1 MAEEKGSPQKKT
13 PDEAAASAEAV
24 IQQLATMGIVAG
36 NENGAA
42 GGAKESQPRAGQGLT
57 AGQREDNG
65 PIESDKTPEDVRQES
80 YNLPAG
86 FMWCEVDMTDAQ
98 EAKEVYD
105 LLNQNY
111 VEDDDNMFRFDY
123 SPAFL
128 EWALTPP
135 GNQKDFVVG
144 IRVTPT
150 AAALA
155 KGKGRGKLVGF
166 ITGVPVQMRVYDK
179 IMPMVEINF
188 LCVLKKL
195 RSKRL
200 APVLIKEITR
210 RVNLT
215 GVWQAVYTAGVLL
228 PKPVASCRYH
238 HRLIRPKKLVE
249 IGFTRLAPRM
259 TMARTVRLYQLPETC
274 SSGIRA
280 LTPADV
286 PSACELLNSY
296 LNKFKLAP
304 VMDDADFAHWLLPRH
319 NVVDSFVVVNEGG
332 RVTDMCRYE

>member
-1 MAEEKGSPQKKT
+1 
-13 PDEAAASAEAV
+13 
-24 IQQLATMGIVAG
+24 
-36 NENGAA
+36 
-42 GGAKESQPRAGQGLT
+42 
-57 AGQREDNG
+57 
-65 PIESDKTPEDVRQES
+65 
-80 YNLPAG
+80 
-86 FMWCEVDMTDAQ
+86 MTDAQ

-215 GVWQAVYTAGVLL
+215 GVSEHLSVSVCAFLGSFIFGEKERLSASILSRTRAAVPFLRVHFFSLRCGKRSTLPACFFPSRWPAAGTTI
-228 PKPVASCRYH
+228 ASSAPRSSW
-238 HRLIRPKKLVE
+238 
-249 IGFTRLAPRM
+249 RLASRVWPR
-259 TMARTVRLYQLPETC
+259 A
-274 SSGIRA
+274 
-280 LTPADV
+280 
-286 PSACELLNSY
+286 
-296 LNKFKLAP
+296 
-304 VMDDADFAHWLLPRH
+304 
-319 NVVDSFVVVNEGG
+319 
-332 RVTDMCRYE
+332 

>member
-1 MAEEKGSPQKKT
+1 MEHPTHAKTRYAKNEREACAWEPPYSLSHNTPKCNLQLNRIIGETREES
-13 PDEAAASAEAV
+13 
-24 IQQLATMGIVAG
+24 
-36 NENGAA
+36 
-42 GGAKESQPRAGQGLT
+42 
-57 AGQREDNG
+57 G
-65 PIESDKTPEDVRQES
+65 PIESGKMPADVRQEP

-86 FMWCEVDMTDAQ
+86 FMWCEVDMTDEQ

-123 SPAFL
+123 SPTFL

-144 IRVTPT
+144 IRVTPS

-166 ITGVPVQMRVYDK
+166 ITGVPVQMRVYEQ

-215 GVWQAVYTAGVLL
+215 GVS
-228 PKPVASCRYH
+228 P
-238 HRLIRPKKLVE
+238 
-249 IGFTRLAPRM
+249 
-259 TMARTVRLYQLPETC
+259 QLC
-274 SSGIRA
+274 I
-280 LTPADV
+280 
-286 PSACELLNSY
+286 
-296 LNKFKLAP
+296 
-304 VMDDADFAHWLLPRH
+304 
-319 NVVDSFVVVNEGG
+319 
-332 RVTDMCRYE
+332 

>member
-1 MAEEKGSPQKKT
+1 
-13 PDEAAASAEAV
+13 
-24 IQQLATMGIVAG
+24 
-36 NENGAA
+36 
-42 GGAKESQPRAGQGLT
+42 
-57 AGQREDNG
+57 
-65 PIESDKTPEDVRQES
+65 
-80 YNLPAG
+80 
-86 FMWCEVDMTDAQ
+86 MWCEVDMTDVQ

-128 EWALTPP
+128 EWALSPP
-135 GNQKDFVVG
+135 GNAKEFVVG
-144 IRVTPT
+144 IRVAPT

-215 GVWQAVYTAGVLL
+215 GVSAYFV
-228 PKPVASCRYH
+228 
-238 HRLIRPKKLVE
+238 
-249 IGFTRLAPRM
+249 RLALVRFGKRHFYPWEAM
-259 TMARTVRLYQLPETC
+259 KTVGQYNAMDKDCYPKFAC
-274 SSGIRA
+274 SN
-280 LTPADV
+280 L
-286 PSACELLNSY
+286 
-296 LNKFKLAP
+296 
-304 VMDDADFAHWLLPRH
+304 
-319 NVVDSFVVVNEGG
+319 
-332 RVTDMCRYE
+332 

>member
-1 MAEEKGSPQKKT
+1 
-13 PDEAAASAEAV
+13 
-24 IQQLATMGIVAG
+24 
-36 NENGAA
+36 
-42 GGAKESQPRAGQGLT
+42 
-57 AGQREDNG
+57 
-65 PIESDKTPEDVRQES
+65 
-80 YNLPAG
+80 
-86 FMWCEVDMTDAQ
+86 MTDEL

-144 IRVTPT
+144 IRVTPS

-166 ITGVPVQMRVYDK
+166 ITGVPVQMRVYEQ

-215 GVWQAVYTAGVLL
+215 GVSAHIESTMSLL
-228 PKPVASCRYH
+228 MPCYPILTRTCLLSPLGVASRL
-238 HRLIRPKKLVE
+238 HRRRPPPQARGKL
-249 IGFTRLAPRM
+249 
-259 TMARTVRLYQLPETC
+259 Q
-274 SSGIRA
+274 
-280 LTPADV
+280 V
-286 PSACELLNSY
+286 PSPPYPTQEARGDWLH
-296 LNKFKLAP
+296 AP
-304 VMDDADFAHWLLPRH
+304 GPAHDHGPHRPALPAP
-319 NVVDSFVVVNEGG
+319 
-332 RVTDMCRYE
+332 